1 MKILNPQLSIT
12 YLAILMMTIT
22 MAACQ
27 NGAQQ
32 QSNENPSAP
41 KQTIHETAFLGNVN
55 AMKQHIDAGSNLNV
69 KDPYGSTALTIAIT
83 FNKTEIAKLLIESN
97 ADIHATSADGS
108 TPLHTASFLCRID
121 IVEAL
126 LTKGANKALTNS
138 YGSTPLQ
145 SLQVPFENVQ
155 PVYDQLSRDLGP
167 LGFKLDYDFLIANR
181 PIVAALLT
189 AE

>member
-1 MKILNPQLSIT
+1 MKILNTQLSIT
-12 YLAILMMTIT
+12 YLAILMMTVT

-27 NGAQQ
+27 SGTQQ
-32 QSNENPSAP
+32 QTNEKPNAP
-41 KQTIHETAFLGNVN
+41 KQTVHEAAFMGNVK
-55 AMKQHIDAGSNLNV
+55 AMKQHIDAGSNLNT

-83 FNKTEIAKLLIESN
+83 FNKSDVAKLLIESN

-126 LTKGANKALTNS
+126 LAKGANKTLTNT

-145 SLQVPFENVQ
+145 ALQVPFENVQ

-167 LGFKLDYDFLIANR
+167 LGFKLDYDFLMANR
-181 PIVAALLT
+181 PVVAALLT